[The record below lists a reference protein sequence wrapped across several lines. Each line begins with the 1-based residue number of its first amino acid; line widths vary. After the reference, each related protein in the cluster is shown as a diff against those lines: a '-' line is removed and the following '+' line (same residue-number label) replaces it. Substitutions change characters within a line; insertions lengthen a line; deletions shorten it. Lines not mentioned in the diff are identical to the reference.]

1 MKFNCLKY
9 LLSCFLIFA
18 SCICLGQNKKI
29 DSLLAYVKTAKEDTQ
44 KINAINSLSKQF
56 LKISEYKKALSYAEE
71 AQKLAEKLL
80 VDKNSPFPNI
90 LKRDI
95 ATSFNNQGN
104 VFYYESNYDKC
115 LEYYN
120 KALKLYE
127 DIDDK
132 RGIANCINNQGLIYY
147 TEGNYTRALDL
158 YSDALTIRKLI
169 NDKPG
174 MASSYNNLALVM
186 ERQGNYPASLE
197 CHFKSLAIF
206 EELKDNY
213 GLANILGNIGA
224 IYSNQNNNE
233 KALEYYLKALKIQ
246 KEISNKHGMAN
257 LYNNLGIIYLRKGK
271 FDEAMSNNEKGLDLR
286 KEIGDEY
293 GIAFSMT
300 NAGSIYFSQ
309 KKYEA
314 ALKENLDAL
323 AIREKIKDSL
333 GIALSLN
340 SVGNSYF
347 KLKNP
352 VKAIE
357 YCTKGLTVANSIGEL
372 SAIEEA
378 DKTLSEIFAYTK
390 QYEKAYGYFKNYLA
404 LRDSLLNDKST
415 KESVRAEMNYEF
427 TKKEAAD
434 KAEQEKR
441 ETIAAV
447 ESHKQKLILWG
458 VTGILLLVFI
468 FAVFAYRSYLQKQKA
483 HTEIS
488 QQKHIIEEKQKE
500 ILDSIQYAQRIQKA
514 MLTSDTYFSSHL
526 KNYFTLYKPKDI
538 VSGDFYWAIEH
549 TNKFYIVTGDCTGHG
564 VPGAFMS
571 LINISILN
579 ELIIEREVA
588 RPDLILNEARTSIIK
603 ALNTGTNTES
613 KDGMDCVLC
622 CFDFK
627 NNTLEYASANN
638 SFYIIREK
646 ELIVC
651 KADKMHVGMGERKD
665 PFTYNKIEL
674 QENDIV
680 YTFTDGYA
688 DQFGGDKGKKF
699 KSKQQEELLL
709 SICHLSMEEQKNIL
723 SQKFDGWKGK
733 LEQVD
738 DVLVIGVKI

>member
-1 MKFNCLKY
+1 MKSRYATYIF
-9 LLSCFLIFA
+9 SCFFLLA
-18 SCICLGQNKKI
+18 SCLSYSQNKKI
-29 DSLLAYVKTAKEDTQ
+29 DSLITWIKTAKEDTQ
-44 KINAINSLSKQF
+44 KINAINTLSKQF
-56 LKISEYKKALSYAEE
+56 LKVSDYKKALSYAEE

-80 VDKNSPFPNI
+80 TDPNSTFTNV

-95 ATSFNNQGN
+95 ATSYNNQGN
-104 VFYYESNYDKC
+104 VFYYESDYEKC
-115 LEYYN
+115 LAYYG

-132 RGIANCINNQGLIYY
+132 RGIANCVNNQGLIYY
-147 TEGNYTRALDL
+147 TEGNYTKALDL
-158 YSDALTIRKLI
+158 YSKALAVRKLI

-174 MASSYNNLALVM
+174 TASSYNNLALVM
-186 ERQGNYPASLE
+186 ERQGNYPACLE
-197 CHFKSLAIF
+197 YHFKSLAIF

-213 GLANILGNIGA
+213 GLANILSNIGA

-246 KEISNKHGMAN
+246 LEIGNKHGLAN
-257 LYNNLGIIYLRKGK
+257 IYNNLGIIYLGKGEFEK
-271 FDEAMSNNEKGLDLR
+271 ALENNNKGLDLR
-286 KEIGDEY
+286 KEIGDDY
-293 GIAFSMT
+293 GIAVSLT
-300 NAGSIYFSQ
+300 NAGSIYFS
-309 KKYEA
+309 KGNYES
-314 ALKENLDAL
+314 ALKENLASL
-323 AIREKIKDSL
+323 EIRERILDSL
-333 GIALSLN
+333 GIALSFN
-340 SVGNSYF
+340 AVGNSYF
-347 KLKNP
+347 RLNNTE
-352 VKAIE
+352 KAIE
-357 YCTKGLTVANSIGEL
+357 FCAKGLKLAKKLGER
-372 SAIEEA
+372 SAIEDA
-378 DKTLSEIFAYTK
+378 NKNLSEIYASIK
-390 QYEKAYGYFKNYLA
+390 QYEKAYGYFKDYLT
-404 LRDSLLNDKST
+404 LRDSLLNDEST

-427 TKKEAAD
+427 TKKEATE

-447 ESHKQKLILWG
+447 ETHKQKLILWG
-458 VTGILLLVFI
+458 VSGILFLVF
-468 FAVFAYRSYLQKQKA
+468 VFAIFVYRSYLQKQKS
-483 HTEIS
+483 HKEIS

-500 ILDSIQYAQRIQKA
+500 ILDSIQYAQRIQRA
-514 MLTSDTYFSSHL
+514 MLTSDTYFKSHL

-538 VSGDFYWAIEH
+538 VSGDFYWAVEH
-549 TNKFYIVTGDCTGHG
+549 KDKFYIVTGDCTGHG

-579 ELIIEREVA
+579 EIINEREIT

-627 NNTLEYASANN
+627 TRTLEYASANN
-638 SFYIIREK
+638 SFYILRNK
-646 ELIVC
+646 ELITC

-665 PFTYNKIEL
+665 PFTYAKVQL

-709 SICHLSMEEQKNIL
+709 SICELPMEEQKEVL
-723 SQKFDGWKGK
+723 GQKFDAWKGK

-738 DVLVIGVKI
+738 DVLVIGIKI